1 MKNWVIRWLELSIS
15 AVISSTAGMTWS
27 GWKNSSESI
36 GKISRISFRS
46 EVEDGKVVHGG
57 LDFKGVSKKE
67 GGVTMTAEEF
77 KKVLH
82 NGETDTVE
90 FKSWVNARNQKEI
103 ISLAV
108 DELIAFANCKG
119 GTVYFGVE
127 DRPVEVTGCDRD
139 YDGQR
144 ILEGI
149 YDKTR
154 PSLFAEIEDFEYE
167 GKVVIAIS
175 VKSDGKT
182 YTTTDGRCLKR
193 LGKNSKPLY
202 PDELS
207 NVYSSIQTPDF
218 SGRII
223 NESTLDDVNKLEVY
237 CLKEKLRVRDSKS
250 TLPDL
255 DDNDFLRD
263 LQLVKY
269 DGNVERLTVAGL
281 LFVGKE
287 TSIQRLLPQAEVI
300 YLHYSSDNLEEYD
313 ARLDLKIPLISVIDK
328 LTERVQANSKIEN
341 IQVGVFRLEV
351 EEFPERV
358 FQEALL
364 NAVSH
369 RDYQSNAAIY
379 VKQYPDRIV
388 IENPGGFL
396 DGITENNIITH
407 PSVPR
412 NKLIAETLQNLKYV
426 QRTGQGVDIIFK
438 DMVSMGKPYPRYR
451 DFNDAVSLTIFSTID
466 NKKFVKFIAE
476 IQDKNSKI
484 MSLAEMMILRDLMDN
499 RKEQLSALTEV
510 VQKSLDETKKSCNEL
525 INNGLIEI
533 VGKEYMLTA
542 KAYEALKSDV
552 EYTRDKTIQ
561 YIKAKNMILEY
572 LQSDNKITSAKIQEM
587 CGFTK
592 QQARIVTDKMRN
604 EGVLQICKHGNKS
617 YYCKL

>member
-1 MKNWVIRWLELSIS
+1 M
-15 AVISSTAGMTWS
+15 TAG
-27 GWKNSSESI
+27 
-36 GKISRISFRS
+36 
-46 EVEDGKVVHGG
+46 
-57 LDFKGVSKKE
+57 
-67 GGVTMTAEEF
+67 EF
-77 KKVLH
+77 KKILDK
-82 NGETDTVE
+82 GETDSVE
-90 FKSWVNARNQKEI
+90 FKSWVNAKNQKEI

-108 DELIAFANCKG
+108 DELIAFANHKG

-127 DRPVEVTGCDRD
+127 DKPIEVTGCDRD

-144 ILEGI
+144 IIESI

-167 GKVVIAIS
+167 DKLVIAIS
-175 VKSDGKT
+175 VRSDGKT

-207 NVYSSIQTPDF
+207 NVYSSSQNPDF

-223 NESTLDDVNKLEVY
+223 SESTLDDVNKLEVY
-237 CLKEKLRVRDSKS
+237 NLKEKLRVRDSKS

-255 DDNDFLRD
+255 EDNDFLRD
-263 LQLVKY
+263 LQLTKY
-269 DGNVERLTVAGL
+269 DGNVEKLTVAGL

-287 TSIQRLLPQAEVI
+287 ASIQRLLPQAEVI
-300 YLHYSSDNLEEYD
+300 YLHYSSDNPEEYD
-313 ARLDLKIPLISVIDK
+313 ARLDMKLPLISVIDK
-328 LTERVQANSKIEN
+328 LTERVQAYSKIEN
-341 IQVGVFRLEV
+341 VQVGLFRLEV
-351 EEFPERV
+351 DEFPERV

-364 NAVSH
+364 NALSH
-369 RDYQSNAAIY
+369 RDYQSNAAVY

-396 DGITENNIITH
+396 DGINENNIITH

-438 DMVSMGKPYPRYR
+438 DMVSMGKPYPRYESY
-451 DFNDAVSLTIFSTID
+451 NDAVSLTIFSAID
-466 NKKFVKFIAE
+466 NTEFVKFITE
-476 IQDKNSKI
+476 VQDKNSRI
-484 MSLAEMMILRDLMDN
+484 MPLSEMMILRNLMDN
-499 RKEQLSALTEV
+499 RKEPLSALAVT

-525 INNGLIEI
+525 INSGLIEI

-542 KAYEALKSDV
+542 KVYEALKSVV

-572 LQSDNKITSAKIQEM
+572 LQSNDKITSAKIQEM

-592 QQARIVTDKMRN
+592 QQARVVIDKMRKEELLN
-604 EGVLQICKHGNKS
+604 ICKQGKNS
-617 YYCKL
+617 YYVKL

>member
-1 MKNWVIRWLELSIS
+1 
-15 AVISSTAGMTWS
+15 MT
-27 GWKNSSESI
+27 
-36 GKISRISFRS
+36 
-46 EVEDGKVVHGG
+46 
-57 LDFKGVSKKE
+57 
-67 GGVTMTAEEF
+67 TEEF
-77 KKVLH
+77 KKILLK
-82 NGETDTVE
+82 GETDTVE
-90 FKSWVNARNQKEI
+90 FKSWVKARNQKEI
-103 ISLAV
+103 IALAV
-108 DELIAFANCKG
+108 DELIAFANHKG

-127 DRPVEVTGCDRD
+127 DNPVEVTGCNHD
-139 YDGQR
+139 YDSQR
-144 ILEGI
+144 IIEGI

-154 PSLFAEIEDFEYE
+154 PSLFVDIEDFEYE
-167 GKVVIAIS
+167 GKLVIAIS
-175 VKSDGKT
+175 VKSDGKI

-207 NVYSSIQTPDF
+207 NVYSAVQNPDF

-223 NESTLDDVNKLEVY
+223 RESTLDDINKLEVY
-237 CLKEKLRVRDSKS
+237 NLKEKLRVRDPKS

-255 DDNDFLRD
+255 EDNDFLRD
-263 LQLVKY
+263 LHLIKH
-269 DGNVERLTVAGL
+269 DGDAERLTVAGL

-287 TSIQRLLPQAEVI
+287 ISIQRLLPQAEVI

-313 ARLDLKIPLISVIDK
+313 ARQDMKVPLITVIDK
-328 LTERVQANSKIEN
+328 LTERVRTYGKIEN
-341 IQVGVFRLEV
+341 IQVGLFRLEV

-364 NAVSH
+364 NAMSH
-369 RDYQSNAAIY
+369 RDYQSNAAVY

-451 DFNDAVSLTIFSTID
+451 SFNDAVSLTIFSAID
-466 NKKFVKFIAE
+466 NKKFVKFITE
-476 IQDKNSKI
+476 VQDKSSNI
-484 MSLAEMMILRDLMDN
+484 MPLAEMMILRDLMDN
-499 RKEQLSALTEV
+499 RKESLSVLAET
-510 VQKSLDETKKSCNEL
+510 VQKSLDETKKSCNKL
-525 INNGLIEI
+525 INSGLIEI

-542 KAYEALKSDV
+542 KVYEALKSDV

-572 LQSDNKITSAKIQEM
+572 LQGNDKITSAKIQEM
-587 CGFTK
+587 CCFTK
-592 QQARIVTDKMRN
+592 QQARIVIDKMRK
-604 EGVLQICKHGNKS
+604 EEILEICKHGKKS
-617 YYCKL
+617 YYTKL

>member
-1 MKNWVIRWLELSIS
+1 MNI
-15 AVISSTAGMTWS
+15 
-27 GWKNSSESI
+27 
-36 GKISRISFRS
+36 
-46 EVEDGKVVHGG
+46 
-57 LDFKGVSKKE
+57 
-67 GGVTMTAEEF
+67 EEF
-77 KKVLH
+77 KKILDK
-82 NGETDTVE
+82 GETDTVE
-90 FKSWVNARNQKEI
+90 FKSWIKAKSQKEI

-127 DRPVEVTGCDRD
+127 DNPIEVTGCDKD
-139 YDGQR
+139 YDSQR
-144 ILEGI
+144 IIEGI

-154 PSLFAEIEDFEYE
+154 PSLFTEIEDFEYN
-167 GKVVIAIS
+167 GKLVVAIS

-193 LGKNSKPLY
+193 LGKNLKPLY

-207 NVYSSIQTPDF
+207 NVYSSIQSPDF
-218 SGRII
+218 SGRVIS
-223 NESTLDDVNKLEVY
+223 ESTLDDVNKLEIY
-237 CLKEKLRVRDSKS
+237 RLKEKLRVRDPKS

-255 DDNDFLRD
+255 EDNDFLRD
-263 LQLVKY
+263 LQLTKF

-287 TSIQRLLPQAEVI
+287 ASIQRMLPQAEVI
-300 YLHYSSDNLEEYD
+300 YLHYSANNLEEYD
-313 ARLDLKIPLISVIDK
+313 ARLDLKTSLINIIDK
-328 LTERVQANSKIEN
+328 LTERVQTYGKIEN
-341 IQVGVFRLEV
+341 VQIGLFRLEI

-364 NAVSH
+364 NALSH

-426 QRTGQGVDIIFK
+426 QRTGQGVDIMFK
-438 DMVSMGKPYPRYR
+438 DMVSLGKPYPRYKS
-451 DFNDAVSLTIFSTID
+451 FNDAVSLTMYNAID
-466 NKKFVKFIAE
+466 NTEFVKFIVE
-476 IQDKNSKI
+476 TQEKNSEI

-499 RKEQLSALTEV
+499 RKQSLSVLSNT
-510 VQKSLDETKKSCNEL
+510 VQKSLDETKKLCNKL
-525 INNGLIEI
+525 IANGLIEI

-542 KAYEALKSDV
+542 KVYEVLKSDI

-561 YIKAKNMILEY
+561 YIKAKNMIIDYLEME
-572 LQSDNKITSAKIQEM
+572 SNDKITSAKIQEM

-592 QQARIVTDKMRN
+592 QQARSTIDKMRK
-604 EGVLQICKHGNKS
+604 EGILDICKHGKYS
-617 YYCKL
+617 YYVKI

>member
-1 MKNWVIRWLELSIS
+1 
-15 AVISSTAGMTWS
+15 MT
-27 GWKNSSESI
+27 
-36 GKISRISFRS
+36 
-46 EVEDGKVVHGG
+46 
-57 LDFKGVSKKE
+57 
-67 GGVTMTAEEF
+67 TEEF
-77 KKVLH
+77 KKILLK
-82 NGETDTVE
+82 GETDTVE
-90 FKSWVNARNQKEI
+90 LKSWVKARNQKEI
-103 ISLAV
+103 IALAV
-108 DELIAFANCKG
+108 DELIAFANHKG

-127 DRPVEVTGCDRD
+127 DNPVEVTGCNHD
-139 YDGQR
+139 YDSQR
-144 ILEGI
+144 IIEGI

-154 PSLFAEIEDFEYE
+154 PSLFVDIEDFEYE
-167 GKVVIAIS
+167 GKLVIAIS
-175 VKSDGKT
+175 VKSDGKI

-207 NVYSSIQTPDF
+207 NVYSAVQNPDF

-223 NESTLDDVNKLEVY
+223 RESTLDDINKLEVY
-237 CLKEKLRVRDSKS
+237 NLKEKLRVRDPKS

-255 DDNDFLRD
+255 EDNDFLRD
-263 LQLVKY
+263 LHLIKH
-269 DGNVERLTVAGL
+269 DGDAERLTVAGL

-287 TSIQRLLPQAEVI
+287 ISIQRLLPQAEVI

-313 ARLDLKIPLISVIDK
+313 ARQDMKVPLITVIDK
-328 LTERVQANSKIEN
+328 LTERVRTYGKIEN
-341 IQVGVFRLEV
+341 IQVGLFRLEV

-364 NAVSH
+364 NAMSH
-369 RDYQSNAAIY
+369 RDYQSNAAVY

-451 DFNDAVSLTIFSTID
+451 SFNDAVSLTIFSAID
-466 NKKFVKFIAE
+466 NKKFVKFITE
-476 IQDKNSKI
+476 VQDKSSKI
-484 MSLAEMMILRDLMDN
+484 MPLAEMMILRDLMDN
-499 RKEQLSALTEV
+499 RKESLSVLAET
-510 VQKSLDETKKSCNEL
+510 VQKSLDETKKSCNKL
-525 INNGLIEI
+525 INSGLIEI

-542 KAYEALKSDV
+542 KVYEALKSDV

-572 LQSDNKITSAKIQEM
+572 LQGNDKITSAKIQEM
-587 CGFTK
+587 CCFTK
-592 QQARIVTDKMRN
+592 QQARIVIDKMRK
-604 EGVLQICKHGNKS
+604 EEILEICKHGKKS
-617 YYCKL
+617 YYTKL

>member
-1 MKNWVIRWLELSIS
+1 
-15 AVISSTAGMTWS
+15 MT
-27 GWKNSSESI
+27 
-36 GKISRISFRS
+36 
-46 EVEDGKVVHGG
+46 
-57 LDFKGVSKKE
+57 
-67 GGVTMTAEEF
+67 TEEF
-77 KKVLH
+77 KKILLK
-82 NGETDTVE
+82 GETDTVE
-90 FKSWVNARNQKEI
+90 FKSWVKARNQKEI
-103 ISLAV
+103 IALAV
-108 DELIAFANCKG
+108 DELIAFANHKG

-127 DRPVEVTGCDRD
+127 DNPVEVTGCNHD
-139 YDGQR
+139 YDSQR
-144 ILEGI
+144 IIEGI

-154 PSLFAEIEDFEYE
+154 PSLFVDIEDFEYE
-167 GKVVIAIS
+167 GKLVIAIS
-175 VKSDGKT
+175 VKSDGKI

-207 NVYSSIQTPDF
+207 NVYSAVQNPDF

-223 NESTLDDVNKLEVY
+223 RESTLDDINKLEVY
-237 CLKEKLRVRDSKS
+237 NLKEKLRVRDPKS

-255 DDNDFLRD
+255 EDNDFLRD
-263 LQLVKY
+263 LHLIKH
-269 DGNVERLTVAGL
+269 DGDAERLTVAGL

-287 TSIQRLLPQAEVI
+287 ISIQRLLPQAEVI

-313 ARLDLKIPLISVIDK
+313 ARQDMKVPLITVIDK
-328 LTERVQANSKIEN
+328 LTERVRTYGKIEN
-341 IQVGVFRLEV
+341 IQVGLFRLEV

-364 NAVSH
+364 NAMSH
-369 RDYQSNAAIY
+369 RDYQSNAAVY

-438 DMVSMGKPYPRYR
+438 DIVPMGKPYPRYR
-451 DFNDAVSLTIFSTID
+451 SFNDAVSLTIFSAID
-466 NKKFVKFIAE
+466 NKKFVKFITE
-476 IQDKNSKI
+476 VQDKSSKI
-484 MSLAEMMILRDLMDN
+484 MPLAEMMILRDLMDN
-499 RKEQLSALTEV
+499 RKESLSVLAET
-510 VQKSLDETKKSCNEL
+510 VQKSLDETKKSCNKL
-525 INNGLIEI
+525 INSGLIEI

-542 KAYEALKSDV
+542 KVYEALKSDV

-572 LQSDNKITSAKIQEM
+572 LQGNDKITSAKIQEM
-587 CGFTK
+587 CCFTK
-592 QQARIVTDKMRN
+592 QQARIVIDKMRK
-604 EGVLQICKHGNKS
+604 EEILEICKHGKKS
-617 YYCKL
+617 YYTKL

>member
-1 MKNWVIRWLELSIS
+1 
-15 AVISSTAGMTWS
+15 MT
-27 GWKNSSESI
+27 
-36 GKISRISFRS
+36 
-46 EVEDGKVVHGG
+46 
-57 LDFKGVSKKE
+57 
-67 GGVTMTAEEF
+67 TEEF
-77 KKVLH
+77 KKILLK
-82 NGETDTVE
+82 GETDTVE
-90 FKSWVNARNQKEI
+90 FKSWVKARNQKEI
-103 ISLAV
+103 IALAV
-108 DELIAFANCKG
+108 DELIAFANHKG

-127 DRPVEVTGCDRD
+127 DNPVEVTGCNHD
-139 YDGQR
+139 YDSQR
-144 ILEGI
+144 IIEGI

-154 PSLFAEIEDFEYE
+154 PSLFVDIEDFEYE
-167 GKVVIAIS
+167 GKLVIAIS
-175 VKSDGKT
+175 VKSDGKI

-207 NVYSSIQTPDF
+207 NVYSAVQNPDF

-223 NESTLDDVNKLEVY
+223 RESTLDDINKLEVY
-237 CLKEKLRVRDSKS
+237 NLKEKLRVRDPKS

-255 DDNDFLRD
+255 EDNDFLRD
-263 LQLVKY
+263 LHLIKH
-269 DGNVERLTVAGL
+269 DGDAERLTVAGL

-287 TSIQRLLPQAEVI
+287 ISIQRLLPQAEVI

-313 ARLDLKIPLISVIDK
+313 ARQDMKVPLITVIDK
-328 LTERVQANSKIEN
+328 LTERVRTYGKIEN
-341 IQVGVFRLEV
+341 IQVGLFRLEV

-364 NAVSH
+364 NAMSH
-369 RDYQSNAAIY
+369 RDYQSNAAVY

-451 DFNDAVSLTIFSTID
+451 SFNDAVSLTIFSAID
-466 NKKFVKFIAE
+466 NKKFVKFITE
-476 IQDKNSKI
+476 VQDKSSKI
-484 MSLAEMMILRDLMDN
+484 IPLAEMMILRDLMDN
-499 RKEQLSALTEV
+499 RKESLSVLAET
-510 VQKSLDETKKSCNEL
+510 VQKSLDETKKSCNKL
-525 INNGLIEI
+525 INSGLIEI

-542 KAYEALKSDV
+542 KVYEALKSDV

-572 LQSDNKITSAKIQEM
+572 LQGNDKITSAKIQEM
-587 CGFTK
+587 CCFTK
-592 QQARIVTDKMRN
+592 QQARIVIDKMRK
-604 EGVLQICKHGNKS
+604 EEILEICKHGKKS
-617 YYCKL
+617 YYTKL